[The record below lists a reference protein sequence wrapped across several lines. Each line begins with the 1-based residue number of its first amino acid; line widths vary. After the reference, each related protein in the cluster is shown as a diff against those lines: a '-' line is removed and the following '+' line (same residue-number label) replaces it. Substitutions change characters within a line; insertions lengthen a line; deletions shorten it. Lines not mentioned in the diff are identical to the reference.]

1 MKLKLVQIHWTSAV
15 LLWIWYL
22 AELLLLAVNLKILF
36 PLPRFFVKEHAKNC
50 PHSFGTD
57 LPSNLRTQSIWISA
71 PSGTF
76 FFSFNLAE
84 DGSPCLAREIPAHM
98 SQSYQCMR
106 HYIMT
111 MSQTLTKPAWPR
123 TTTCVTTAG
132 WKYHSTIPL
141 PPLYFGMT
149 KRQFVGRAQN
159 HKASTASHMVG
170 FVLPAPLSPTF
181 FLLPLPRLHLFPLP
195 VSVKSQWSN
204 ALT

>member
-1 MKLKLVQIHWTSAV
+1 MA
-15 LLWIWYL
+15 
-22 AELLLLAVNLKILF
+22 
-36 PLPRFFVKEHAKNC
+36 HAKNR
-50 PHSFGTD
+50 PDSFGSD
-57 LPSNLRTQSIWISA
+57 LPPNLRTPSIWISP

-76 FFSFNLAE
+76 FFFFNLAE
-84 DGSPCLAREIPAHM
+84 DGSPCLALEIPAHM

-123 TTTCVTTAG
+123 ATTCVTTAG

-159 HKASTASHMVG
+159 HKTSTASHIVG
-170 FVLPAPLSPTF
+170 FVLHAAPHHPSFSCSPSSGCIYSPSLFLSKANDQMHSLRF
-181 FLLPLPRLHLFPLP
+181 I
-195 VSVKSQWSN
+195 
-204 ALT
+204 

>member
-1 MKLKLVQIHWTSAV
+1 MSLNMLRIVMTALIRPPPKPKNTI
-15 LLWIWYL
+15 
-22 AELLLLAVNLKILF
+22 NL
-36 PLPRFFVKEHAKNC
+36 
-50 PHSFGTD
+50 D
-57 LPSNLRTQSIWISA
+57 LCSVENIC
-71 PSGTF
+71 
-76 FFSFNLAE
+76 FSFNLVE
-84 DGSPCLAREIPAHM
+84 DGSPCLALEIPAHM

-123 TTTCVTTAG
+123 ATTCVTTAG
-132 WKYHSTIPL
+132 WKYHSSIPL

-159 HKASTASHMVG
+159 HKSLCGFCASY
-170 FVLPAPLSPTF
+170 PPLSHPCSVF
-181 FLLPLPRLHLFPLP
+181 FIPKLHLFPLP

>member
-1 MKLKLVQIHWTSAV
+1 MK
-15 LLWIWYL
+15 
-22 AELLLLAVNLKILF
+22 
-36 PLPRFFVKEHAKNC
+36 HAKNC
-50 PHSFGTD
+50 LDSIGSD
-57 LPSNLRTQSIWISA
+57 LPPNRRTRSIWISA
-71 PSGTF
+71 PSGRF
-76 FFSFNLAE
+76 FFFFFLFPFNLAE

-123 TTTCVTTAG
+123 ATTCVTTVG

-159 HKASTASHMVG
+159 HKASTASHIVG
-170 FVLPAPLSPTF
+170 FVPPSTLTHLPPI
-181 FLLPLPRLHLFPLP
+181 LPPHAAFIPPPSFCQKPMIKCTHLDLYSSI
-195 VSVKSQWSN
+195 V
-204 ALT
+204 L

>member
-1 MKLKLVQIHWTSAV
+1 MAQV
-15 LLWIWYL
+15 LLF
-22 AELLLLAVNLKILF
+22 AEHLKILF
-36 PLPRFFVKEHAKNC
+36 PLTGVFVMEHAKNC
-50 PHSFGTD
+50 PDSFGSD
-57 LPSNLRTQSIWISA
+57 LPPNPRTRSIWISA

-76 FFSFNLAE
+76 FFFNLTE

-123 TTTCVTTAG
+123 ATTCVTTAG

-159 HKASTASHMVG
+159 HKASAMSHIVG
-170 FVLPAPLSPTF
+170 FVLPAPPSYPPSSCSPSPGCIYSPSLFLSKANDQMHSLRF
-181 FLLPLPRLHLFPLP
+181 I
-195 VSVKSQWSN
+195 
-204 ALT
+204 